1 MVCEHG
7 HSHDRAKQGY
17 FNLLLANQK
26 RSKQPGDDKA
36 MVTARQKFLQA
47 GHYRALIAQLS
58 QSFDQSGD
66 DNDCPHWLDIGCGE
80 GFYLRHL
87 AAMNPNVQ
95 WYGLD
100 ISKEAIKL
108 SAKQSPGQS
117 LSRSGQSKPSS
128 RQFVVASSF
137 RIPVNDSTVDG
148 VLQIFAPGS
157 IDEISRIL
165 KPHGIWIRV
174 APGPSHLE
182 NIKRQLYTQVKPHTS
197 PEAPKGFTLVSED
210 RVQSSLTIEDSETL
224 SHLIDMTPFSWQG
237 DPEQRAHLKSRSH
250 FDEHLDFIIQRL
262 QKTIPFN
269 G

>member
-17 FNLLLANQK
+17 YNLLLANQK

-36 MVTARQKFLQA
+36 MVTARQKCLQA
-47 GHYRALIAQLS
+47 GHYRALTTQLS
-58 QSFDQSGD
+58 QSFEQSSD
-66 DNDCPHWLDIGCGE
+66 ADSSSHWLDIGCGE

-87 AAMNPNVQ
+87 AATNPNVQ

-108 SAKQSPGQS
+108 SAKQS
-117 LSRSGQSKPSS
+117 SGQSSS
-128 RQFVVASSF
+128 SSGQFVVASSF
-137 RIPVNDSTVDG
+137 RIPVNDRTVDG

-165 KPHGIWIRV
+165 NPHGIWIRV

-197 PEAPKGFTLVSED
+197 PEVPKGFTLVSEN

-262 QKTIPFN
+262 QKTDPI
-269 G
+269 

>member
-1 MVCEHG
+1 MVCEQG

-47 GHYRALIAQLS
+47 GHYRALTTQLS
-58 QSFDQSGD
+58 QSFEQSSDADG
-66 DNDCPHWLDIGCGE
+66 PSHWLDIGCGE

-87 AAMNPNVQ
+87 AATNLNVQ

-108 SAKQSPGQS
+108 SAKQSSGRS
-117 LSRSGQSKPSS
+117 LPSS
-128 RQFVVASSF
+128 EQSSDSSGQFVVASSF

-148 VLQIFAPGS
+148 VLQVFAPGS

-197 PEAPKGFTLVSED
+197 PEVPKGFTLASED

-237 DPEQRAHLKSRSH
+237 DPAQRTHLKSQSQ

-262 QKTIPFN
+262 QKTASI
-269 G
+269 